1 MCLPIVACWFSKTNS
16 NYLPSIAHQ
25 DDLLI
30 CMAESHTPDIRLFGL
45 ITILVSGNWVT
56 NTDPPMLIDFSV
68 HHRGFQGAGTCMAEG
83 LGLEIWRS

>member
-45 ITILVSGNWVT
+45 ITILVSVNWVT
-56 NTDPPMLIDFSV
+56 NTDLSMLIDFSV
-68 HHRGFQGAGTCMAEG
+68 YHRGFQGAGSWLSG
-83 LGLEIWRS
+83 